1 MASHHSIERLPRD
14 DVRDRGCGRTTATT
28 TCGRGLPDHRGRG
41 HTNRGLDESD
51 TSLSAGRL
59 TDISAITDRAF
70 VRPDR
75 RSLAR

>member
-1 MASHHSIERLPRD
+1 MTRRRVAKAGLMCHP
-14 DVRDRGCGRTTATT
+14 TWW
-28 TCGRGLPDHRGRG
+28 RGLYAEEVEQLTDDLLSDGRSELRLAADLL
-41 HTNRGLDESD
+41 H
-51 TSLSAGRL
+51 SLSAGRL